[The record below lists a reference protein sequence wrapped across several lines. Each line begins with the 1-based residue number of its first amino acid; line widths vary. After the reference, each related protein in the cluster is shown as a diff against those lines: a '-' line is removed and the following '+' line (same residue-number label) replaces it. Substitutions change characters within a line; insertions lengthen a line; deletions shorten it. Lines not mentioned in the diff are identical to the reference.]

1 MTIMAEIFKEYILPW
16 GFFILMVVVISWLLP
31 RSGGG

>member
-1 MTIMAEIFKEYILPW
+1 MGDIFREYILPW
-16 GFFILMVVVISWLLP
+16 GFFILMVIVIGWLLP